1 MIRRP
6 PRSTLFPY
14 TTLFRSQGARAVPD
28 VLEFAAAG
36 AARSRSAA
44 RMLALES
51 LHAGFLV
58 DAHHVGAERWL
69 RVELADDADL
79 FAKIGVGAVE
89 PQAHAM
95 RAEVLGAQDAADLAL
110 AEAPAGAPHQ
120 ALAQRGIRPDVP

>member
-1 MIRRP
+1 
-6 PRSTLFPY
+6 
-14 TTLFRSQGARAVPD
+14 
-28 VLEFAAAG
+28 
-36 AARSRSAA
+36 
-44 RMLALES
+44 MLALES